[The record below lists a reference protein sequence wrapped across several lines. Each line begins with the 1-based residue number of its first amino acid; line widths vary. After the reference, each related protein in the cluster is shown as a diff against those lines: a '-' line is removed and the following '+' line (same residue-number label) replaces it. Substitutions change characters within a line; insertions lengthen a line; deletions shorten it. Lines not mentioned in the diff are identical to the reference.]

1 MVNKEYKQG
10 LGWVDKDSDKKSIKI
25 PYRPRELQKYLHDSL
40 GRFNVVVCHRRV
52 GKTVFSINEMI
63 KSAVKDIMAGKTAP
77 RYAYLAPL
85 FKQAKTVAWDELKRL
100 LRDFPD
106 AKFNE
111 AELRADFMGAR
122 IQLYGADNPDTLRGI
137 YLDGV
142 ILDEYAQM
150 NPKMYSEVIRP
161 ALSDRKGWAIF
172 IGTPKGKNEFYDIYH
187 SAKEKK
193 GWKRFLFKASET
205 GILDEEELEMARQD
219 MAETEYEQEYE
230 CSWSAALRGAY
241 YAKELEQAYT
251 DERVGKVPYDPS
263 KQVVTAW
270 DLGVSDSTA
279 IWFAQ
284 FDGKAINVI
293 DYYENSG
300 EGLPHYI
307 DVLNSKGYRYG
318 AHIAPHDIVVREFS
332 TGKSRKDL
340 AFSLGIDFQVAPK
353 LKVMDGI
360 DTVRTTINRC
370 WFDEGKTKKGL
381 DALLQY
387 RSSYD
392 DKKKVWSQ
400 KPVHDWTSHASDA
413 FRYLCITDVVFTG
426 NDAAWTSELPK
437 QDLSWVV

>member
-1 MVNKEYKQG
+1 MQVQEKRKG
-10 LGWVDKDSDKKSIKI
+10 VVI
-25 PYRPRELQKYLHDSL
+25 PYTPRTLQAKLHNEL
-40 GRFNVVVCHRRV
+40 GRFNVVVCHRRF
-52 GKTVFSINEMI
+52 GKTVFAINQMI
-63 KSAVKDIMAGKTAP
+63 KSAIQDLQLGKKAP

-100 LRDFPD
+100 LYDFPD
-106 AKFNE
+106 VKFNE

-161 ALSDRKGWAIF
+161 ALSDRKGWGIF

-193 GWKRFLFKASET
+193 GWKRFLFKASDT
-205 GILDEEELEMARQD
+205 GILDDEELEMAQQD
-219 MAETEYEQEYE
+219 MAETEYAQEYE

-241 YAKELEQAYT
+241 YAKELELAY
-251 DERVGKVPYDPS
+251 DEERIGKVPYDPS
-263 KQVVTAW
+263 KQVITAW
-270 DLGVSDSTA
+270 DLGVSDSTS

-284 FDGKAINVI
+284 YDGKAINLI

-307 DVLNSKGYRYG
+307 DVLNQKGYNYG

-360 DTVRTTINRC
+360 DTVRTTLNKC
-370 WFDEGKTKKGL
+370 WFDEDKCKKGL

-392 DKKKVWSQ
+392 DKKKIWSQ
-400 KPVHDWTSHASDA
+400 KPVHDWTSHASDS
-413 FRYLCITDVVFTG
+413 FRYLCNTEVVFTG
-426 NDAAWTSELPK
+426 NDSIWGKELPK
-437 QDLSWVV
+437 QDFSWVI

>member
-1 MVNKEYKQG
+1 MGEEKRKGV
-10 LGWVDKDSDKKSIKI
+10 VI
-25 PYRPRELQKYLHDSL
+25 PYTPRELQAKLHTEL
-40 GRFNVVVCHRRV
+40 ARFNVVVCHRRF
-52 GKTVFSINEMI
+52 GKTVFAINQMI
-63 KSAVKDIMAGKTAP
+63 KSAVEDLQTGKKAP

-100 LRDFPD
+100 LIDFPD
-106 AKFNE
+106 IKFNE

-161 ALSDRKGWAIF
+161 ALSDRKGWAVF
-172 IGTPKGKNEFYDIYH
+172 IGTPKGKNEFYDLYH
-187 SAKEKK
+187 SANDKK

-205 GILDEEELEMARQD
+205 GILDDEELELAKQD
-219 MAETEYEQEYE
+219 MADTEFEQEYE

-241 YAKELEQAYT
+241 YAKEIEAAY
-251 DERVGKVPYDPS
+251 DEDRVGKVPYDPS

-270 DLGVSDSTA
+270 DLGVSDSTS

-284 FDGKAINVI
+284 YDGKAINII
-293 DYYENSG
+293 DYYESSG

-307 DVLNSKGYRYG
+307 DVLNHKEYRYG

-360 DTVRTTINRC
+360 DAVRTTLNKC
-370 WFDEGKTKKGL
+370 WFDELKTKKGL
-381 DALLQY
+381 EALLQY

-392 DKKKVWSQ
+392 DKKKIWSQ

-413 FRYLCITDVVFTG
+413 FRYLCVTEPVFTG
-426 NDAAWTSELPK
+426 NESVWSRDLPK

>member
-1 MVNKEYKQG
+1 MQVQEKRKG
-10 LGWVDKDSDKKSIKI
+10 VVI
-25 PYRPRELQKYLHDSL
+25 PYTPRTLQAKLHNEL
-40 GRFNVVVCHRRV
+40 GRFNVVVCHRRF
-52 GKTVFSINEMI
+52 GKTVFAINQMI
-63 KSAVKDIMAGKTAP
+63 KSAIQDLQLGKKAP

-100 LRDFPD
+100 LYDFPD
-106 AKFNE
+106 VKFNE

-161 ALSDRKGWAIF
+161 ALSDRKGWGIF

-193 GWKRFLFKASET
+193 GWKRFLFKASDT
-205 GILDEEELEMARQD
+205 GILDDEELEMAQQD
-219 MAETEYEQEYE
+219 MAETEYAQEYE

-241 YAKELEQAYT
+241 YARELELAY
-251 DERVGKVPYDPS
+251 DEERIGKVPYDPS
-263 KQVVTAW
+263 KQVITAW
-270 DLGVSDSTA
+270 DLGVSDSTS

-284 FDGKAINVI
+284 YDGKAINLI

-307 DVLNSKGYRYG
+307 DVLNQKGYNYG

-360 DTVRTTINRC
+360 DTVRTTLNKC
-370 WFDEGKTKKGL
+370 WFDEDKCKKGL

-392 DKKKVWSQ
+392 DKKKIWSQ
-400 KPVHDWTSHASDA
+400 KPVHDWTSHASDS
-413 FRYLCITDVVFTG
+413 FRYLCNTEVVFTG
-426 NDAAWTSELPK
+426 NDSIWGKELPK
-437 QDLSWVV
+437 QDFSWVI

>member
-1 MVNKEYKQG
+1 VE
-10 LGWVDKDSDKKSIKI
+10 DKRRGIVI
-25 PYRPRELQKYLHDSL
+25 PYTPRVLQAKLHNELA
-40 GRFNVVVCHRRV
+40 RFNVVVCHRRF
-52 GKTVFSINEMI
+52 GKTVFAINQMI
-63 KSAVKDIMAGKTAP
+63 KSAVEDLQTGKKAP

-100 LRDFPD
+100 LKDFPD
-106 AKFNE
+106 VKFNE
-111 AELRADFMGAR
+111 AELRADFMDAR

-161 ALSDRKGWAIF
+161 ALSDRKGWGIF
-172 IGTPKGKNEFYDIYH
+172 IGTPKGKNEFYDLYH
-187 SAKEKK
+187 TSTEKK

-205 GILDEEELEMARQD
+205 GILDDEELEMAQQD
-219 MAETEYEQEYE
+219 MADTEYEQEYE

-241 YAKELEQAYT
+241 YAKELESAYEE
-251 DERVGKVPYDPS
+251 DRVSKVPYDPS

-270 DLGVSDSTA
+270 DLGVADSTA

-284 FDGKAINVI
+284 YDGKAINVI

-307 DVLNSKGYRYG
+307 DVLNKKDYRYG

-332 TGKSRKDL
+332 TGQSRKDL

-360 DTVRTTINRC
+360 DTVRTTLNKC
-370 WFDEGKTKKGL
+370 WFDAEKTKKGL

-392 DKKKVWSQ
+392 DKKKIWSQ

-413 FRYLCITDVVFTG
+413 FRYLCVTEPVFVG
-426 NDAAWTSELPK
+426 NDSVWGRELPK
-437 QDLSWVV
+437 QDLSWVI

>member
-1 MVNKEYKQG
+1 MQ
-10 LGWVDKDSDKKSIKI
+10 DKREEKRKGIVI
-25 PYRPRELQKYLHDSL
+25 PYTPRVLQAKLHNELA
-40 GRFNVVVCHRRV
+40 RFNVVVCHRRF
-52 GKTVFSINEMI
+52 GKTVFAINQMI
-63 KSAVKDIMAGKTAP
+63 KSAIQDLQLGKKAP

-100 LRDFPD
+100 LYDFPD
-106 AKFNE
+106 VKFNE

-161 ALSDRKGWAIF
+161 ALSDRKGWGIF

-187 SAKEKK
+187 TAKEKK

-205 GILDEEELEMARQD
+205 GILDDEELEMAQQD
-219 MAETEYEQEYE
+219 MAESEFEQEYE

-241 YAKELEQAYT
+241 YAKELEAAY
-251 DERVGKVPYDPS
+251 DEQRIGKVPYDPS
-263 KQVVTAW
+263 KQVITAW
-270 DLGVSDSTA
+270 DLGVSDSTS

-284 FDGKAINVI
+284 YDGKAINLI

-307 DVLNSKGYRYG
+307 DLLNQKGYNYG

-340 AFSLGIDFQVAPK
+340 AYSLGIEFQVTPK

-360 DTVRTTINRC
+360 DTVRTTLNRC
-370 WFDEGKTKKGL
+370 WFDETKCQKGI

-392 DKKKVWSQ
+392 DKKKIWSQ
-400 KPVHDWTSHASDA
+400 KPVHDWTSHASDS
-413 FRYLCITDVVFTG
+413 FRYLCNTEVVFTG
-426 NDAAWTSELPK
+426 NDSAWSKELPK
-437 QDLSWVV
+437 QDLSWVI

>member
-1 MVNKEYKQG
+1 MQ
-10 LGWVDKDSDKKSIKI
+10 DKREEKRKGIVI
-25 PYRPRELQKYLHDSL
+25 PYTPRVLQAKLHNEL
-40 GRFNVVVCHRRV
+40 GRFNVVVCHRRF
-52 GKTVFSINEMI
+52 GKTVFAINQMI
-63 KSAVKDIMAGKTAP
+63 KSAIQDLQLGKKAP

-100 LRDFPD
+100 LYDFPD
-106 AKFNE
+106 VKFNE

-161 ALSDRKGWAIF
+161 ALSDRKGWGIF

-187 SAKEKK
+187 TAKEKK

-205 GILDEEELEMARQD
+205 GILDDEELEMAQQD
-219 MAETEYEQEYE
+219 MAESEFEQEYE

-241 YAKELEQAYT
+241 YAKEMEAAYDEQ
-251 DERVGKVPYDPS
+251 RIGKVPYDPS
-263 KQVVTAW
+263 KQVITAW
-270 DLGVSDSTA
+270 DLGVSDSTS

-284 FDGKAINVI
+284 YDGKAINLI

-307 DVLNSKGYRYG
+307 DLLNQKGYNYG

-340 AFSLGIDFQVAPK
+340 AYSLGIEFQVAPK

-360 DTVRTTINRC
+360 DTVRTTLNRC
-370 WFDEGKTKKGL
+370 WFDETKCQKGI

-392 DKKKVWSQ
+392 DKKKIWSQ
-400 KPVHDWTSHASDA
+400 KPVHDWTSHASDS
-413 FRYLCITDVVFTG
+413 FRYLCNTEVVFTG
-426 NDAAWTSELPK
+426 NDSAWSKELPK
-437 QDLSWVV
+437 QDLSWVI

>member
-1 MVNKEYKQG
+1 MGEEKRKGV
-10 LGWVDKDSDKKSIKI
+10 VI
-25 PYRPRELQKYLHDSL
+25 PYTPRELQAQLHTAL
-40 GRFNVVVCHRRV
+40 ARFNVVVCHRRF
-52 GKTVFSINEMI
+52 GKTVFAINQMI
-63 KSAVKDIMAGKTAP
+63 KSAVEDLQTGKKAP

-100 LRDFPD
+100 LIDFPD
-106 AKFNE
+106 IKFNE

-161 ALSDRKGWAIF
+161 ALSDRKGWAVF
-172 IGTPKGKNEFYDIYH
+172 IGTPKGKNEFYDLYH
-187 SAKEKK
+187 SANDKK

-205 GILDEEELEMARQD
+205 GILDDEELELAKQD
-219 MAETEYEQEYE
+219 MADTEFEQEYE

-241 YAKELEQAYT
+241 YAKEIEAAY
-251 DERVGKVPYDPS
+251 DEDRVGKVPYDPS

-270 DLGVSDSTA
+270 DLGVSDSTS

-284 FDGKAINVI
+284 YDGKAINII
-293 DYYENSG
+293 DYYESSG

-307 DVLNSKGYRYG
+307 DVLNHKEYRYG

-360 DTVRTTINRC
+360 DAVRTTLNKC
-370 WFDEGKTKKGL
+370 WFDELKTKKGL
-381 DALLQY
+381 EALLQY
-387 RSSYD
+387 RSSYN
-392 DKKKVWSQ
+392 DKKKIWSQ

-413 FRYLCITDVVFTG
+413 FRYLCVTEPVFTG
-426 NDAAWTSELPK
+426 NESVWSRDLPK

>member
-1 MVNKEYKQG
+1 MQVQEKRKG
-10 LGWVDKDSDKKSIKI
+10 VVI
-25 PYRPRELQKYLHDSL
+25 PYTPRTLQAKLHNEL
-40 GRFNVVVCHRRV
+40 GRFNVVVCHRRF
-52 GKTVFSINEMI
+52 GKTVFAINQMI
-63 KSAVKDIMAGKTAP
+63 KSAIQDLQIGKKAP

-100 LRDFPD
+100 LREFPD
-106 AKFNE
+106 VKFNE

-161 ALSDRKGWAIF
+161 ALSDRKGWGIF

-193 GWKRFLFKASET
+193 GWKRFLFKASDT
-205 GILDEEELEMARQD
+205 GILDDEELEMAQQD
-219 MAETEYEQEYE
+219 MAETEYAQEYE

-241 YAKELEQAYT
+241 YARELELAY
-251 DERVGKVPYDPS
+251 DEERIGKVPYDPS
-263 KQVVTAW
+263 KQVITAW
-270 DLGVSDSTA
+270 DLGVSDSTS

-284 FDGKAINVI
+284 YDGKAINLI

-307 DVLNSKGYRYG
+307 DVLNQKGYNYG

-360 DTVRTTINRC
+360 DTVRTTLNKC
-370 WFDEGKTKKGL
+370 WFDEDKCKKGL

-392 DKKKVWSQ
+392 DKKKIWSQ
-400 KPVHDWTSHASDA
+400 KPVHDWTSHASDS
-413 FRYLCITDVVFTG
+413 FRYLCNTEVVFTG
-426 NDAAWTSELPK
+426 NDSIWGKELPK
-437 QDLSWVV
+437 QDFSWVI

>member
-1 MVNKEYKQG
+1 MQ
-10 LGWVDKDSDKKSIKI
+10 DKREEKRKGIVI
-25 PYRPRELQKYLHDSL
+25 PYTPRVLQAKLHNELA
-40 GRFNVVVCHRRV
+40 RFNVVVCHRRF
-52 GKTVFSINEMI
+52 GKTVFAINQMI
-63 KSAVKDIMAGKTAP
+63 KSAIQDLQLGKKAP

-100 LRDFPD
+100 LYDFPD
-106 AKFNE
+106 VKFNE

-161 ALSDRKGWAIF
+161 ALSDRKGWGIF

-187 SAKEKK
+187 TAKEKK

-205 GILDEEELEMARQD
+205 GILDDEELEMAQQD
-219 MAETEYEQEYE
+219 MAESEFEQEYE

-241 YAKELEQAYT
+241 YAKELEAAY
-251 DERVGKVPYDPS
+251 DEQRIGKVPYDPS
-263 KQVVTAW
+263 KQVITAW
-270 DLGVSDSTA
+270 DLGVSDSTS

-284 FDGKAINVI
+284 YDGKAINLI

-307 DVLNSKGYRYG
+307 DLLNQKGYNYG

-340 AFSLGIDFQVAPK
+340 AYNLGIEFQVAPK

-360 DTVRTTINRC
+360 DTVRTTLNRC
-370 WFDEGKTKKGL
+370 WFDETKCQKGI

-392 DKKKVWSQ
+392 DKKKIWSQ
-400 KPVHDWTSHASDA
+400 KPVHDWTSHASDS
-413 FRYLCITDVVFTG
+413 FRYLCNTEVVFTG
-426 NDAAWTSELPK
+426 NDSAWSKELPK
-437 QDLSWVV
+437 QDLSWVI

>member
-1 MVNKEYKQG
+1 MQVQEKRKG
-10 LGWVDKDSDKKSIKI
+10 VVI
-25 PYRPRELQKYLHDSL
+25 PYTPRTLQAKLHNEL
-40 GRFNVVVCHRRV
+40 GRFNVVVCHRRF
-52 GKTVFSINEMI
+52 GKTVFAINQMI
-63 KSAVKDIMAGKTAP
+63 KSAIQDLQLGKKAP

-100 LRDFPD
+100 LYDFPD
-106 AKFNE
+106 VKFNE

-161 ALSDRKGWAIF
+161 ALSDRKGWGIF

-193 GWKRFLFKASET
+193 GWKRFLFKASDT
-205 GILDEEELEMARQD
+205 GILDDEELEMAQQD
-219 MAETEYEQEYE
+219 MAETEYAQEYE

-241 YAKELEQAYT
+241 YARELELAY
-251 DERVGKVPYDPS
+251 DEERIGKVPYDPS

-270 DLGVSDSTA
+270 DLGVSDSTS

-284 FDGKAINVI
+284 YDGKAINLI

-307 DVLNSKGYRYG
+307 DLLNQKGYNYG

-360 DTVRTTINRC
+360 DTVRTTLNKC
-370 WFDEGKTKKGL
+370 WFDEDKCKKGL

-392 DKKKVWSQ
+392 DKKKIWSQ
-400 KPVHDWTSHASDA
+400 KPVHDWTSHASDS
-413 FRYLCITDVVFTG
+413 FRYLCNTEVVFTG
-426 NDAAWTSELPK
+426 NDSIWGKELPK
-437 QDLSWVV
+437 QDFSWVI

>member
-1 MVNKEYKQG
+1 MEQEKGESRKG
-10 LGWVDKDSDKKSIKI
+10 IKI
-25 PYRPRELQKYLHDSL
+25 PYRPRELQKYLHHNL
-40 GRFNVVVCHRRV
+40 GRFNVVVCHRRF

-63 KSAVKDIMAGKTAP
+63 KSAVKDIQEGKTAP

-142 ILDEYAQM
+142 VLDEYAQM

-161 ALSDRKGWAIF
+161 ALSDRKGWAVF

-187 SAKEKK
+187 SSKEKK

-219 MAETEYEQEYE
+219 MTESEYEQEYE
-230 CSWSAALRGAY
+230 CSWSAALKGAY
-241 YAKELEQAYT
+241 YAKEIELAQ
-251 DERVGKVPYDPS
+251 DEERIGKVPYDPS

-284 FDGKAINVI
+284 YDGKSINVI
-293 DYYENSG
+293 DYYEGSG

-307 DVLNSKGYRYG
+307 DVLNQKGYRYG

-360 DTVRTTINRC
+360 ETVRTTLNRC
-370 WFDEGKTKKGL
+370 WFDEDKTKKGL

-387 RSSYD
+387 RSMYD
-392 DKKKVWSQ
+392 EKKKVWSQ

-413 FRYLCITDVVFTG
+413 FRYLCVTEVVFTG
-426 NDAAWTSELPK
+426 SDSVWGKELPK

>member
-1 MVNKEYKQG
+1 ME
-10 LGWVDKDSDKKSIKI
+10 DKRRGIVI
-25 PYRPRELQKYLHDSL
+25 PYTPRVLQAKLHNELA
-40 GRFNVVVCHRRV
+40 RFNVVVCHRRF
-52 GKTVFSINEMI
+52 GKTVFAINQMI
-63 KSAVKDIMAGKTAP
+63 KSAVEDLQTGKKAP

-100 LRDFPD
+100 LKDFPD
-106 AKFNE
+106 VKFNE
-111 AELRADFMGAR
+111 AELRADFMDAR

-161 ALSDRKGWAIF
+161 ALSDRKGWGIF
-172 IGTPKGKNEFYDIYH
+172 IGTPKGKNEFYDLYH
-187 SAKEKK
+187 TSAEKK

-205 GILDEEELEMARQD
+205 GILDDEELEMAQQD
-219 MAETEYEQEYE
+219 MADTEYEQEYE

-241 YAKELEQAYT
+241 YAKELESAYEE
-251 DERVGKVPYDPS
+251 DRVSKVPYDPG

-270 DLGVSDSTA
+270 DLGVADSTA

-284 FDGKAINVI
+284 YDGKAINVI

-307 DVLNSKGYRYG
+307 DVLNKKDYRYG

-332 TGKSRKDL
+332 TGQSRKDL

-360 DTVRTTINRC
+360 DTVRTTLNKC
-370 WFDEGKTKKGL
+370 WFDTEKTKKGL

-392 DKKKVWSQ
+392 DKKKIWSQ

-413 FRYLCITDVVFTG
+413 FRYLCVTEPVFVG
-426 NDAAWTSELPK
+426 NDSVWGRELPK

>member
-1 MVNKEYKQG
+1 MNKGEKRKG
-10 LGWVDKDSDKKSIKI
+10 IVI
-25 PYRPRELQKYLHDSL
+25 PYTPRILQAKLHNELA
-40 GRFNVVVCHRRV
+40 RFNVVVCHRRF
-52 GKTVFSINEMI
+52 GKTVFAINQMI
-63 KSAVKDIMAGKTAP
+63 KSAIQDLQAGKKAP

-100 LRDFPD
+100 LIDFPD
-106 AKFNE
+106 VKFNE

-161 ALSDRKGWAIF
+161 ALSDRKGWGIF

-205 GILDEEELEMARQD
+205 GILDDEELEMARQD

-241 YAKELEQAYT
+241 YAKELEIAY
-251 DERVGKVPYDPS
+251 DEERVGNVPYDPS

-270 DLGVSDSTA
+270 DLGVSDSTS

-284 FDGKAINVI
+284 YDGKSINII

-360 DTVRTTINRC
+360 DTVRTTLNKC
-370 WFDEGKTKKGL
+370 WFDEDKCKKGL

-392 DKKKVWSQ
+392 DKKKIWSQ
-400 KPVHDWTSHASDA
+400 KPVHDWTSHASDS
-413 FRYLCITDVVFTG
+413 FRYLCVTEPVFVG
-426 NDAAWTSELPK
+426 NDSVWGKELPK
-437 QDLSWVV
+437 QDLSWVI

>member
-1 MVNKEYKQG
+1 MNKGEEKRKG
-10 LGWVDKDSDKKSIKI
+10 VVI
-25 PYRPRELQKYLHDSL
+25 PYTPRELQAQLHTEL
-40 GRFNVVVCHRRV
+40 ARFNVVVCHRRF
-52 GKTVFSINEMI
+52 GKTVFAINQMI
-63 KSAVKDIMAGKTAP
+63 KSAVEDLQTGKKAP

-100 LRDFPD
+100 LIDFPD
-106 AKFNE
+106 IKFNE

-161 ALSDRKGWAIF
+161 ALSDRKGWAVF
-172 IGTPKGKNEFYDIYH
+172 IGTPKGKNEFYDLYH
-187 SAKEKK
+187 STNDKK

-205 GILDEEELEMARQD
+205 GILDDEELELAKQD
-219 MAETEYEQEYE
+219 MADTEFEQEYE

-241 YAKELEQAYT
+241 YAKEIEAAY
-251 DERVGKVPYDPS
+251 DEGRVGKVPYDPS

-270 DLGVSDSTA
+270 DLGVSDSTS

-284 FDGKAINVI
+284 YDGKAINII
-293 DYYENSG
+293 DYYESSG

-307 DVLNSKGYRYG
+307 DVLNHKEYRYG

-360 DTVRTTINRC
+360 DSVRTTLNKC
-370 WFDEGKTKKGL
+370 WFDELKTKKGL
-381 DALLQY
+381 EALLQY

-392 DKKKVWSQ
+392 DKKKIWSQ

-413 FRYLCITDVVFTG
+413 FRYLCVTEPVFTG
-426 NDAAWTSELPK
+426 NESVWSRDLPK

>member
-1 MVNKEYKQG
+1 MQQEEKR
-10 LGWVDKDSDKKSIKI
+10 KSIVI
-25 PYRPRELQKYLHDSL
+25 PYTPRELQAHLHSNL
-40 GRFNVVVCHRRV
+40 ERFNVVVCHRRF
-52 GKTVFSINEMI
+52 GKTVFAINHMI
-63 KSAVKDIMAGKTAP
+63 KSAVEAIKEGKRAP
-77 RYAYLAPL
+77 RFAYLAPL

-100 LRDFPD
+100 CKVFPD
-106 AKFNE
+106 VKFNE

-150 NPKMYSEVIRP
+150 NPKMYTEVIRP

-187 SAKEKK
+187 SAADKK
-193 GWKRFLFKASET
+193 GWARFLFKASET

-241 YAKELEQAYT
+241 YAKEIEKAY
-251 DERVGKVPYDPS
+251 DEERIGKVPYDPS
-263 KQVVTAW
+263 KQVETWW
-270 DLGVSDSTA
+270 DLGVSDSTS

-284 FDGKAINVI
+284 RVGQAVHII

-307 DVLNSKGYRYG
+307 DVLNQKGYRYG
-318 AHIAPHDIVVREFS
+318 AHVAPHDIVVREFS
-332 TGKSRKDL
+332 TGKSRQDI
-340 AFSLGIDFQVAPK
+340 AFSLGIDFQIAPK

-360 DTVRTTINRC
+360 NATRTFLNKC
-370 WFDEGKTKKGL
+370 WFDEIKTKTGL
-381 DALLQY
+381 EALLQY
-387 RSSYD
+387 RSQYD
-392 DKKKVWSQ
+392 DKKRIWSE

-413 FRYLCITDVVFTG
+413 FRYGVVTEPVYTG
-426 NDAAWTSELPK
+426 NDGMWSNSLPE
-437 QDLSWVV
+437 QDYSWVV

>member
-1 MVNKEYKQG
+1 MAEGQ
-10 LGWVDKDSDKKSIKI
+10 DRTSIVI
-25 PYRPRELQKYLHDSL
+25 PYTPRELQKHLHTNL
-40 GRFNVVVCHRRV
+40 NRFNVVVCHRRF
-52 GKTVFSINEMI
+52 GKTVFAVNQMI
-63 KSAVKDIMAGKTAP
+63 TSAVKDIQVGKRAP

-106 AKFNE
+106 VRFNE

-142 ILDEYAQM
+142 VLDEYAQM

-161 ALSDRKGWAIF
+161 ALSDRKGWAVF
-172 IGTPKGKNEFYDIYH
+172 IGTPKGKNEFYDLYH
-187 SAKEKK
+187 TAPDKK
-193 GWKRFLFKASET
+193 GWARFLYKASET
-205 GILDEEELEMARQD
+205 GILDDEELELAQQD
-219 MAETEYEQEYE
+219 MAESEYEQEYE

-241 YAKELEQAYT
+241 YAKEIEAAHE

-263 KQVVTAW
+263 KQVITAW
-270 DLGVSDSTA
+270 DLGVADSTA

-284 FDGKAINVI
+284 FDGKAVNVI
-293 DYYENSG
+293 DYYENSN

-307 DVLNSKGYRYG
+307 DVLNKKDYNYG

-340 AFSLGIDFQVAPK
+340 AYSLGIDFQVAPK

-360 DTVRTTINRC
+360 ETARTYLNKC
-370 WFDEGKTKKGL
+370 WFDETKTKKGL
-381 DALLQY
+381 EALLQY
-387 RSSYD
+387 RSSYN
-392 DKKKVWSQ
+392 DKKKIWSQ

-413 FRYLCITDVVFTG
+413 FRYLAITDVVFTG
-426 NDAAWTSELPK
+426 NEGAWGRELPK
-437 QDLSWVV
+437 QNLSWIV

>member
-1 MVNKEYKQG
+1 VE
-10 LGWVDKDSDKKSIKI
+10 DKRRGIVI
-25 PYRPRELQKYLHDSL
+25 PYTPRVLQAKLHNELA
-40 GRFNVVVCHRRV
+40 RFNVVVCHRRF
-52 GKTVFSINEMI
+52 GKTVFAINQMI
-63 KSAVKDIMAGKTAP
+63 KSAVEDLQTGKKAP

-100 LRDFPD
+100 LKDFPD
-106 AKFNE
+106 VKFNE
-111 AELRADFMGAR
+111 AELRADFMDAR

-161 ALSDRKGWAIF
+161 ALSDRKGWGIF
-172 IGTPKGKNEFYDIYH
+172 IGTPKGKNEFYDLYH
-187 SAKEKK
+187 TSTEKK

-205 GILDEEELEMARQD
+205 GILDDEELEMAQQD
-219 MAETEYEQEYE
+219 MAETEFEQEYE

-241 YAKELEQAYT
+241 YAKELESAYEE
-251 DERVGKVPYDPS
+251 DRVSKVPYDPG

-270 DLGVSDSTA
+270 DLGVADSTA

-284 FDGKAINVI
+284 YDGKAINVI

-307 DVLNSKGYRYG
+307 DVLNKKDYRYG

-332 TGKSRKDL
+332 TGQSRKDL

-360 DTVRTTINRC
+360 DTVRTTLNKC
-370 WFDEGKTKKGL
+370 WFDSEKTKKGL

-392 DKKKVWSQ
+392 DKKKIWSQ

-413 FRYLCITDVVFTG
+413 FRYLCVTEPVFVG
-426 NDAAWTSELPK
+426 NDSVWGRELPK
-437 QDLSWVV
+437 QDLSWVI

>member
-1 MVNKEYKQG
+1 MGEEKRKGV
-10 LGWVDKDSDKKSIKI
+10 VI
-25 PYRPRELQKYLHDSL
+25 PYTPRELQAKLHIEL
-40 GRFNVVVCHRRV
+40 ARFNVVVCHRRF
-52 GKTVFSINEMI
+52 GKTVFAINQMI
-63 KSAVKDIMAGKTAP
+63 KSAVEDLQTGKKAP

-100 LRDFPD
+100 LIDFPD
-106 AKFNE
+106 IKFNE

-161 ALSDRKGWAIF
+161 ALSDRKGWAVF
-172 IGTPKGKNEFYDIYH
+172 IGTPKGKNEFYDLYH
-187 SAKEKK
+187 SANDKK

-205 GILDEEELEMARQD
+205 GILDDEELELAKQD
-219 MAETEYEQEYE
+219 MADTEFEQEYE

-241 YAKELEQAYT
+241 YAKEIEAAY
-251 DERVGKVPYDPS
+251 DEDRVGKVPYDPS

-270 DLGVSDSTA
+270 DLGVSDSTS

-284 FDGKAINVI
+284 YDGKAINII
-293 DYYENSG
+293 DYYESSG

-307 DVLNSKGYRYG
+307 DVLNHKEYRYG

-360 DTVRTTINRC
+360 DAVRTTLNKC
-370 WFDEGKTKKGL
+370 WFDELKTKKGL
-381 DALLQY
+381 EALLQY

-392 DKKKVWSQ
+392 DKKKIWSQ

-413 FRYLCITDVVFTG
+413 FRYLCVTEPVFTG
-426 NDAAWTSELPK
+426 NESVWSRDLPK

>member
-1 MVNKEYKQG
+1 MEEGKRKGIV
-10 LGWVDKDSDKKSIKI
+10 I
-25 PYRPRELQKYLHDSL
+25 PYTPRVLQAKLHNELA
-40 GRFNVVVCHRRV
+40 RFNVVVCHRRF
-52 GKTVFSINEMI
+52 GKTVFAINQMI
-63 KSAVKDIMAGKTAP
+63 KSAIQDLQLGKKAP

-100 LRDFPD
+100 LYDFPD
-106 AKFNE
+106 VKFNE

-161 ALSDRKGWAIF
+161 ALSDRKGWGIF

-187 SAKEKK
+187 TAVEKK

-205 GILDEEELEMARQD
+205 GILDDEELEMAQQD
-219 MAETEYEQEYE
+219 MAESEFEQEYE

-241 YAKELEQAYT
+241 YAKEMEAAY
-251 DERVGKVPYDPS
+251 DEERIGKVPYDPS
-263 KQVVTAW
+263 KQVITAW
-270 DLGVSDSTA
+270 DLGVSDSTS

-284 FDGKAINVI
+284 YDGKSINLI

-307 DVLNSKGYRYG
+307 DLLNQKGYNYG

-340 AFSLGIDFQVAPK
+340 AYSLGIEFQVAPK

-360 DTVRTTINRC
+360 DTVRTTLNRC
-370 WFDEGKTKKGL
+370 WFNEVTCQKGI

-387 RSSYD
+387 RSSYN
-392 DKKKVWSQ
+392 DKKKIWSQ
-400 KPVHDWTSHASDA
+400 KPVHDWTSHASDS
-413 FRYLCITDVVFTG
+413 FRYLCNTEVVFTG
-426 NDAAWTSELPK
+426 NDSAWSKELPK

>member
-1 MVNKEYKQG
+1 MVDNKGGEKRKG
-10 LGWVDKDSDKKSIKI
+10 VKI
-25 PYRPRELQKYLHDSL
+25 PYTPRTLQAKLHNEL
-40 GRFNVVVCHRRV
+40 GRFNVVVCHRRF
-52 GKTVFSINEMI
+52 GKTVFAINQMI
-63 KSAVKDIMAGKTAP
+63 KSAVQDLQQGKKAP

-100 LRDFPD
+100 LIDFPD
-106 AKFNE
+106 VKFNE

-142 ILDEYAQM
+142 VLDEYAQM

-161 ALSDRKGWAIF
+161 ALSDRKGWGVF

-187 SAKEKK
+187 TAKEKK

-205 GILDEEELEMARQD
+205 GILDDEELEMAKQD

-241 YAKELEQAYT
+241 YAKELELAYT
-251 DERVGKVPYDPS
+251 EERIGKVPYDPS

-284 FDGKAINVI
+284 YDGKAINII

-300 EGLPHYI
+300 EGLPHYVDI
-307 DVLNSKGYRYG
+307 LTAKGYRYG

-360 DTVRTTINRC
+360 DTVRTTLHKC
-370 WFDEGKTKKGL
+370 WFDEEKCKKGL
-381 DALLQY
+381 DSLLQY

-392 DKKKVWSQ
+392 DKKKIWSQ

-413 FRYLCITDVVFTG
+413 FRYLCNTEVVFTG
-426 NDAAWTSELPK
+426 NDSVWGRELPK
-437 QDLSWVV
+437 QDLSWVI

>member
-1 MVNKEYKQG
+1 MKVEER
-10 LGWVDKDSDKKSIKI
+10 KKVVI
-25 PYRPRELQKYLHDSL
+25 PYKPRELQAYLHNNL
-40 GRFNVVVCHRRV
+40 ARFNVVVCHRRF

-63 KSAVKDIMAGKTAP
+63 KSAVKDIMNGKTAP

-100 LRDFPD
+100 LKNFPD
-106 AKFNE
+106 VKFNE

-142 ILDEYAQM
+142 VLDEYAQM

-161 ALSDRKGWAIF
+161 ALSDRKGWAVF

-187 SAKEKK
+187 TAKEKK
-193 GWKRFLFKASET
+193 GWGRFIFKASET
-205 GILDEEELEMARQD
+205 GILDDEELEMAQQD
-219 MAETEYEQEYE
+219 MSESEYEQEYE

-241 YAKELEQAYT
+241 YAKELEAAY
-251 DERVGKVPYDPS
+251 DEERVGKVPYDPS
-263 KQVVTAW
+263 KQVITSW

-284 FDGKAINVI
+284 QDGKSLNVI

-318 AHIAPHDIVVREFS
+318 AHIAPHDIAVREFS

-353 LKVMDGI
+353 LRVMDGI
-360 DTVRTTINRC
+360 DNVRTTLNRC
-370 WFDEGKTKKGL
+370 WFDEEKTKKGL

-387 RSSYD
+387 KSSYD
-392 DKKKVWSQ
+392 DKKKIWSQ

-413 FRYLCITDVVFTG
+413 FRYLCITEVVFTG
-426 NDAAWTSELPK
+426 NTSAWASELPK

>member
-1 MVNKEYKQG
+1 MDEERRG
-10 LGWVDKDSDKKSIKI
+10 SIVI
-25 PYRPRELQKYLHDSL
+25 PYTPREGQLHLHTDKS
-40 GRFNVVVCHRRV
+40 RFKVVVCHRRW
-52 GKTVFSINEMI
+52 GKTVYAINQMI
-63 KSAVKDIMAGKTAP
+63 KSSVEDLNAGKKAP

-100 LRDFPD
+100 LIGFPNV
-106 AKFNE
+106 KFNE
-111 AELRADFMGAR
+111 AELRADFLGAR

-142 ILDEYAQM
+142 VLDEYAQM

-161 ALSDRKGWAIF
+161 ALSDRKGWAVF
-172 IGTPKGKNEFYDIYH
+172 IGTPKGKNEFYDLYH
-187 SAKEKK
+187 SAPDKK
-193 GWKRFLFKASET
+193 SWARFLYKASET
-205 GILDEEELEMARQD
+205 GILDDEELELAQQD

-241 YAKELEQAYT
+241 YAKEIEAAYEG
-251 DERVGKVPYDPS
+251 ERVGKVPYDPA
-263 KQVVTAW
+263 KQVVTSW
-270 DLGVSDSTA
+270 DLGVADATA

-284 FDGKAINVI
+284 FDGKAINII
-293 DYYENSG
+293 DYYESSG

-307 DVLNSKGYRYG
+307 DTLNAKGYNYG

-340 AFSLGIDFQVAPK
+340 AYSLGIDFQVAPK

-360 DTVRTTINRC
+360 ETTRTTLNKC
-370 WFDEGKTKKGL
+370 WFDEEKTKIGL
-381 DALLQY
+381 EALLQY
-387 RSSYD
+387 RSSYN
-392 DKKKVWSQ
+392 DKKKIWSQ

-426 NDAAWTSELPK
+426 NDSVWGKELPK
-437 QDLSWVV
+437 QSYSWII

>member
-1 MVNKEYKQG
+1 VE
-10 LGWVDKDSDKKSIKI
+10 DKRRGIVI
-25 PYRPRELQKYLHDSL
+25 PYTPRVLQAKLHNELA
-40 GRFNVVVCHRRV
+40 RFNVVVCHRRF
-52 GKTVFSINEMI
+52 GKTVFAINQMI
-63 KSAVKDIMAGKTAP
+63 KSAVEDLQTGKKAP

-100 LRDFPD
+100 LKDFPD
-106 AKFNE
+106 VKFNE
-111 AELRADFMGAR
+111 AELRADFMDAR

-161 ALSDRKGWAIF
+161 ALSDRKGWGIF
-172 IGTPKGKNEFYDIYH
+172 IGTPKGKNEFYDLYH
-187 SAKEKK
+187 TSTEKK

-205 GILDEEELEMARQD
+205 GILDDEELEMAQQD
-219 MAETEYEQEYE
+219 MADTEYEQEYE

-241 YAKELEQAYT
+241 YAKELESAYEE
-251 DERVGKVPYDPS
+251 DRVSKVPYDPG

-270 DLGVSDSTA
+270 DLGVADSTA

-284 FDGKAINVI
+284 YDGKAINVI

-307 DVLNSKGYRYG
+307 DVLNKKDYRYG

-332 TGKSRKDL
+332 TGQSRKDL

-360 DTVRTTINRC
+360 DTVRTTLNKC
-370 WFDEGKTKKGL
+370 WFDTEKTKKGL

-392 DKKKVWSQ
+392 DKKKIWSQ

-413 FRYLCITDVVFTG
+413 FRYLCVTEPVFVG
-426 NDAAWTSELPK
+426 NDSVWGRELPK

>member
-1 MVNKEYKQG
+1 MGEEKRKGV
-10 LGWVDKDSDKKSIKI
+10 VI
-25 PYRPRELQKYLHDSL
+25 PYTPRFLQAKLHNELA
-40 GRFNVVVCHRRV
+40 RFNVVVCHRRF
-52 GKTVFSINEMI
+52 GKTVFAINQMI
-63 KSAVKDIMAGKTAP
+63 KSAVEDLQTNKKAP

-100 LRDFPD
+100 LIDFPD
-106 AKFNE
+106 VKFNE

-142 ILDEYAQM
+142 ILDEFAQM

-161 ALSDRKGWAIF
+161 ALSDRKGWAVF
-172 IGTPKGKNEFYDIYH
+172 IGTPKGKNDFYDLYH
-187 SAKEKK
+187 TAPDKK

-205 GILDEEELEMARQD
+205 GILDDEELELAKQD
-219 MAETEYEQEYE
+219 MADTEFEQEYE

-241 YAKELEQAYT
+241 YAKEIEAAY
-251 DERVGKVPYDPS
+251 DEDRIGKVPYDPS
-263 KQVVTAW
+263 KQVVTSW
-270 DLGVSDSTA
+270 DLGVADSTS

-284 FDGKAINVI
+284 YDGKAINII
-293 DYYENSG
+293 DYYESSG

-307 DVLNSKGYRYG
+307 DVLNHKEYRYG

-360 DTVRTTINRC
+360 DTVRTTLNKC
-370 WFDEGKTKKGL
+370 WFDEHKTKKGL
-381 DALLQY
+381 EALLQY
-387 RSSYD
+387 RSSYN
-392 DKKKVWSQ
+392 DKKKIWSQ

-413 FRYLCITDVVFTG
+413 FRYLCVTEPVFTG
-426 NDAAWTSELPK
+426 NDSVWSRDLPK

>member
-1 MVNKEYKQG
+1 VE
-10 LGWVDKDSDKKSIKI
+10 DKRRGIVI
-25 PYRPRELQKYLHDSL
+25 PYTPRVLQAKLHNELA
-40 GRFNVVVCHRRV
+40 RFNVVVCHRRF
-52 GKTVFSINEMI
+52 GKTVFAINQMI
-63 KSAVKDIMAGKTAP
+63 KSAVEDLQTGKKAP

-100 LRDFPD
+100 LKDFPD
-106 AKFNE
+106 VKFNE
-111 AELRADFMGAR
+111 AELRADFMDAR

-161 ALSDRKGWAIF
+161 ALSDRKGWGIF
-172 IGTPKGKNEFYDIYH
+172 IGTPKGKNEFYDLYH
-187 SAKEKK
+187 TSTEKK

-205 GILDEEELEMARQD
+205 GILDDEELEMAQQD
-219 MAETEYEQEYE
+219 MAETEFEQEYE

-241 YAKELEQAYT
+241 YAKELESAYEE
-251 DERVGKVPYDPS
+251 DRVSKVPYDPG

-270 DLGVSDSTA
+270 DLGVADSTA

-284 FDGKAINVI
+284 YDGKAINVI

-307 DVLNSKGYRYG
+307 DVLNKKDYRYG

-332 TGKSRKDL
+332 TGQSRKDL

-360 DTVRTTINRC
+360 DTVRTTLNKC
-370 WFDEGKTKKGL
+370 WFDTEKTKKGL

-392 DKKKVWSQ
+392 DKKKIWSQ

-413 FRYLCITDVVFTG
+413 FRYLCVTEPVFVG
-426 NDAAWTSELPK
+426 NDSVWGRELPK

>member
-1 MVNKEYKQG
+1 VE
-10 LGWVDKDSDKKSIKI
+10 DKRRGIVI
-25 PYRPRELQKYLHDSL
+25 PYTPRVLQAKLHNELA
-40 GRFNVVVCHRRV
+40 RFNVVVCHRRF
-52 GKTVFSINEMI
+52 GKTVFAINQMI
-63 KSAVKDIMAGKTAP
+63 KSAVEDLQTGKKAP

-100 LRDFPD
+100 LKDFPD
-106 AKFNE
+106 VKFNE
-111 AELRADFMGAR
+111 AELRADFMDAR

-161 ALSDRKGWAIF
+161 ALSDRKGWGIF
-172 IGTPKGKNEFYDIYH
+172 IGTPKGKNEFYDLYH
-187 SAKEKK
+187 TSTEKK

-205 GILDEEELEMARQD
+205 GILDDEELEMAQQD
-219 MAETEYEQEYE
+219 MADTEYEQEYE

-241 YAKELEQAYT
+241 YAKELESAYEE
-251 DERVGKVPYDPS
+251 DRVSKVPYDPG

-270 DLGVSDSTA
+270 DLGVADSTA

-284 FDGKAINVI
+284 YDGKAINVI

-307 DVLNSKGYRYG
+307 DVLNKKDYRYG

-332 TGKSRKDL
+332 TGQSRKDL

-360 DTVRTTINRC
+360 DTVRTTLNKC
-370 WFDEGKTKKGL
+370 WFDAEKTKKGL

-392 DKKKVWSQ
+392 DKKKIWSQ

-413 FRYLCITDVVFTG
+413 FRYLCVTEPVFVG
-426 NDAAWTSELPK
+426 NDSVWGRELPK

>member
-1 MVNKEYKQG
+1 ME
-10 LGWVDKDSDKKSIKI
+10 DKRRGIVI
-25 PYRPRELQKYLHDSL
+25 PYTPRVLQAKLHNELA
-40 GRFNVVVCHRRV
+40 RFNVVVCHRRF
-52 GKTVFSINEMI
+52 GKTVFAINQMI
-63 KSAVKDIMAGKTAP
+63 KSAVEDLQTGKKAP

-100 LRDFPD
+100 LKDFPD
-106 AKFNE
+106 VKFNE
-111 AELRADFMGAR
+111 AELRADFMDAR

-161 ALSDRKGWAIF
+161 ALSDRKGWGIF
-172 IGTPKGKNEFYDIYH
+172 IGTPKGKNEFYDLYH
-187 SAKEKK
+187 TSTEKK

-205 GILDEEELEMARQD
+205 GILDDEELEMAQQD
-219 MAETEYEQEYE
+219 MAETEFEQEYE

-241 YAKELEQAYT
+241 YAKELESAYEE
-251 DERVGKVPYDPS
+251 DRVSKVPYDPG

-270 DLGVSDSTA
+270 DLGVADSTA

-284 FDGKAINVI
+284 YDGKAINVI

-307 DVLNSKGYRYG
+307 DVLNKKDYRYG

-332 TGKSRKDL
+332 TGQSRKDL

-360 DTVRTTINRC
+360 DTVRTTLNKC
-370 WFDEGKTKKGL
+370 WFDAEKTKKGL

-392 DKKKVWSQ
+392 DKKKIWSQ

-413 FRYLCITDVVFTG
+413 FRYLCVTEPVFVG
-426 NDAAWTSELPK
+426 NDSVWGRELPK
-437 QDLSWVV
+437 QDLSWVI

>member
-1 MVNKEYKQG
+1 ME
-10 LGWVDKDSDKKSIKI
+10 DKRRGIVI
-25 PYRPRELQKYLHDSL
+25 PYTPRVLQAKLHNELA
-40 GRFNVVVCHRRV
+40 RFNVVVCHRRF
-52 GKTVFSINEMI
+52 GKTVFAINQMI
-63 KSAVKDIMAGKTAP
+63 KSAVEDLQTGKKAP

-100 LRDFPD
+100 LKDFPD
-106 AKFNE
+106 VKFNE
-111 AELRADFMGAR
+111 AELRADFMDAR

-161 ALSDRKGWAIF
+161 ALSDRKGWGIF
-172 IGTPKGKNEFYDIYH
+172 IGTPKGKNEFYDLYH
-187 SAKEKK
+187 TSTEKK

-205 GILDEEELEMARQD
+205 GILDDEELEMAQQD
-219 MAETEYEQEYE
+219 MADTEYEQEYE

-241 YAKELEQAYT
+241 YAKELESAYEE
-251 DERVGKVPYDPS
+251 DRVSKVPYDPG

-270 DLGVSDSTA
+270 DLGVADSTA

-284 FDGKAINVI
+284 YDGKAINVI

-307 DVLNSKGYRYG
+307 DVLNKKDYRYG

-332 TGKSRKDL
+332 TGQSRKDL

-360 DTVRTTINRC
+360 DTVRTTLNKC
-370 WFDEGKTKKGL
+370 WFDAEKTKKGL

-392 DKKKVWSQ
+392 DKKKIWSQ

-413 FRYLCITDVVFTG
+413 FRYLCVTEPVFVG
-426 NDAAWTSELPK
+426 NDSVWGRELPK